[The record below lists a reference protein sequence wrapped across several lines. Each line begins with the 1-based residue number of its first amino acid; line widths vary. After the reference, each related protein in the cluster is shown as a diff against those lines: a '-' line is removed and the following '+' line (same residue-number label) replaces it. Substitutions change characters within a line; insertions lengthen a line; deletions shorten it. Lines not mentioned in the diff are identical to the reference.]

1 MTQAPFSPPLEFV
14 DIDDAVALLRDSG
27 CRVSAARRIL
37 LEGLFAADG
46 PVSVEQL
53 AAGIGGSTPS
63 DLPSV
68 YRNLERFEELGLVRH
83 VHLGHG
89 PGLYALRSEV
99 EHEYLVCERCGQ
111 VRSIDPAQ
119 LDSLR
124 TELKQRFGHE
134 ARFSHF
140 PIGGLCESCA
150 GELST

>member
-1 MTQAPFSPPLEFV
+1 MTQAPFSATLEFS
-14 DIDDAVALLRDSG
+14 DIDDAVALLRSSG
-27 CRVSAARRIL
+27 CRVSAARRVL
-37 LEGLFAADG
+37 LEALFAANG

-53 AAGIGGSTPS
+53 AAGIGGTTPS

-99 EHEYLVCERCGQ
+99 EHEYLVCERCGK
-111 VRSIDPAQ
+111 VRSIEPEQ
-119 LDSLR
+119 LDPLR
-124 TELKQRFGHE
+124 AELEARFGHQ

-150 GELST
+150 GELSA